1 MVCYSR
7 LLRRR
12 APGLPFTACCFRFR
26 TFRGRYHRQWAK
38 TPSALLARGKGWRL
52 RPQTNNQIKPH
63 IWRVVGCLV
72 HTLCR
77 RRPRPRSPPVEL
89 YQVGA
94 VRAWD
99 IFFARLAGLAGGR
112 HSRKDWRNIRDP
124 VALRS
129 DNQWHSWVPT
139 SARHWLPCSRRRTNT
154 HHRPARARSRPVFEF
169 AAPPCPSWRA
179 AFAYVALV
187 LGALGRVQRVQPDSP
202 LGSRRRRD
210 TRRLTTRSS
219 HILSALFATFSGP
232 SVGDVLCNAGRLR
245 SDSFGS
251 SLACTTLLGA
261 PAVLA
266 GWRHNRRGW
275 CKIIGP
281 GALQSYTRWHSC

>member
-1 MVCYSR
+1 MYNVRLNSSLQRLGCWGHCRRFVTWRCSHWVWRRWRHRAIFHMVCYSR
-7 LLRRR
+7 LLRRC

-112 HSRKDWRNIRDP
+112 HSRKD
-124 VALRS
+124 
-129 DNQWHSWVPT
+129 
-139 SARHWLPCSRRRTNT
+139 
-154 HHRPARARSRPVFEF
+154 
-169 AAPPCPSWRA
+169 
-179 AFAYVALV
+179 
-187 LGALGRVQRVQPDSP
+187 
-202 LGSRRRRD
+202 
-210 TRRLTTRSS
+210 
-219 HILSALFATFSGP
+219 
-232 SVGDVLCNAGRLR
+232 
-245 SDSFGS
+245 
-251 SLACTTLLGA
+251 
-261 PAVLA
+261 
-266 GWRHNRRGW
+266 
-275 CKIIGP
+275 
-281 GALQSYTRWHSC
+281 